1 MASGEAVSTTP
12 PPAAAR
18 PVIRMVEVPRAQPW
32 YIPYLSP
39 SVTLLAAT
47 VASIIA
53 VVALRNTRSV
63 ARQKATLDLIE
74 KRESTEHYRDLSR
87 TFFELQKGPGF
98 LHLVAPSET
107 DRPLRKKVFD
117 YLNHYEM
124 IAIGLRQN
132 ILDEKIYRAWMEG
145 AFVRDWN
152 AAADFIQRER
162 WKIDEEGQWHYR
174 DSIYQNYGHIAR
186 RWSREARVLTAAS
199 SGPPTTPAG
208 PGDDQLPEP
217 IDEVQ
222 LKN

>member
-1 MASGEAVSTTP
+1 VANGEAVSAPATP
-12 PPAAAR
+12 LS
-18 PVIRMVEVPRAQPW
+18 VVRMVEVPRAQAW
-32 YIPYLSP
+32 YVPFLAP

-98 LHLVAPSET
+98 LHLVAPT
-107 DRPLRKKVFD
+107 DADRPVRKKVFD
-117 YLNHYEM
+117 YLNHYEI

-162 WKIDEEGQWHYR
+162 WKCDHAGQWQYR
-174 DSIYQNYGHIAR
+174 NSIYRNYGHLAQ
-186 RWSREARVLTAAS
+186 RWSKEARILTAES
-199 SGPPTTPAG
+199 SGPPLTSAG

-222 LKN
+222 LKR

>member
-1 MASGEAVSTTP
+1 MTIGQV
-12 PPAAAR
+12 AAQGSSQPQIVVR
-18 PVIRMVEVPRAQPW
+18 VIEVPRAQPV
-32 YIPYLSP
+32 YVPYLAP
-39 SVTLLAAT
+39 GVTLLAAT

-53 VVALRNTRSV
+53 IVALRNTRSV

-98 LHLVAPSET
+98 MHLVAPSEA
-107 DRPLRKKVFD
+107 DRPTRKKVFD
-117 YLNHYEM
+117 YLNHYEI

-162 WKIDEEGQWHYR
+162 WKCDEHGQWHYR
-174 DSIYQNYGHIAR
+174 DSIYENYEHVAR
-186 RWSREARVLTAAS
+186 RWSPETRVLTAQS
-199 SGPPTTPAG
+199 SRPPTTPSG
-208 PGDDQLPEP
+208 PGDDQLPQP
-217 IDEVQ
+217 IDDVQ
-222 LKN
+222 LKS

>member
-1 MASGEAVSTTP
+1 MTVGQAEPGALPPGEAVL
-12 PPAAAR
+12 
-18 PVIRMVEVPRAQPW
+18 IVEVPARQPA
-32 YIPYLSP
+32 YIPYLAP
-39 SVTLLAAT
+39 GVTLLAAT

-53 VVALRNTRSV
+53 IVALRNTRSV

-74 KRESTEHYRDLSR
+74 KRESTAHYRDLSR

-98 LHLVAPSET
+98 MHLVAPSDA
-107 DRPLRKKVFD
+107 DRPTRKQVFD
-117 YLNHYEM
+117 YLNHYEI

-162 WKIDEEGQWHYR
+162 WKCDEAGVWHYR
-174 DSIYQNYGHIAR
+174 DSIYENYEHVAR
-186 RWSREARVLTAAS
+186 RWSRETRVLSAAS
-199 SGPPTTPAG
+199 SAPPTAPVG

-217 IDEVQ
+217 IDDVH

>member
-1 MASGEAVSTTP
+1 MTIGQGAGQVPSQPEIIV
-12 PPAAAR
+12 R
-18 PVIRMVEVPRAQPW
+18 VVEVPRAQPA
-32 YIPYLSP
+32 YIPFLAP
-39 SVTLLAAT
+39 GVTLLAAT

-53 VVALRNTRSV
+53 IVALRNTRSV

-98 LHLVAPSET
+98 QHLTAPSDA
-107 DRPLRKKVFD
+107 DRPTRKKVFD
-117 YLNHYEM
+117 YLNHYEI

-162 WKIDEEGQWHYR
+162 WKCDEAGEWHYR
-174 DSIYQNYGHIAR
+174 SSIYENYEHIAHQ
-186 RWSREARVLTAAS
+186 WSKDTRALDAQS
-199 SGPPTTPAG
+199 SQPPRTPVR

-217 IDEVQ
+217 IDDIQ
-222 LKN
+222 LKD